1 MNRYDLM
8 EALNQVDE
16 AQLEAA
22 ERFFE
27 SGKEPNMNEITK
39 ETRRESYDAI
49 LPKVK
54 ERARLVLETLG
65 GRSMTV
71 SEITEELVS
80 AGKIPYFNRNY
91 VAPRLTEL
99 KDMGIVE
106 TCGRR
111 KATRSDATEAVWRRV
126 EVRA

>member
-1 MNRYDLM
+1 
-8 EALNQVDE
+8 
-16 AQLEAA
+16 
-22 ERFFE
+22 
-27 SGKEPNMNEITK
+27 MNEITK

-65 GRSMTV
+65 SRSMTV
-71 SEITEELVS
+71 SEITEELVA
-80 AGKIPYFNRNY
+80 AGRIPYFNRNY

-111 KATRSDATEAVWRRV
+111 KATRSDATEAVWRRT
-126 EVRA
+126 EVRP

>member
-1 MNRYDLM
+1 
-8 EALNQVDE
+8 
-16 AQLEAA
+16 
-22 ERFFE
+22 
-27 SGKEPNMNEITK
+27 MNETTK

-54 ERARLVLETLG
+54 ERARLILETLG
-65 GRSMTV
+65 AKEMTV
-71 SEITEELVS
+71 SEITEELVNT
-80 AGKIPYFNRNY
+80 GKIPYFNRNY

-126 EVRA
+126 NV

>member
-1 MNRYDLM
+1 
-8 EALNQVDE
+8 
-16 AQLEAA
+16 
-22 ERFFE
+22 
-27 SGKEPNMNEITK
+27 MNEITK

-54 ERARLVLETLG
+54 DRARLVPETLG
-65 GRSMTV
+65 SRSMTV
-71 SEITEELVS
+71 SEITEELVA
-80 AGKIPYFNRNY
+80 AGRIPYFNRNY
-91 VAPRLTEL
+91 VAPRLSEL

-111 KATRSDATEAVWRRV
+111 KATRSDATEAVWRRT

>member
-1 MNRYDLM
+1 
-8 EALNQVDE
+8 
-16 AQLEAA
+16 
-22 ERFFE
+22 
-27 SGKEPNMNEITK
+27 MNETTK

-54 ERARLVLETLG
+54 ERARLILETLG
-65 GRSMTV
+65 SKEMTV
-71 SEITEELVS
+71 SEIAEELVNS
-80 AGKIPYFNRNY
+80 GKIPYFNRNY

-126 EVRA
+126 NV

>member
-1 MNRYDLM
+1 MD
-8 EALNQVDE
+8 
-16 AQLEAA
+16 
-22 ERFFE
+22 
-27 SGKEPNMNEITK
+27 EITK

-65 GRSMTV
+65 ARSMTV
-71 SEITEELVS
+71 SELTEELVK

-111 KATRSDATEAVWRRV
+111 KSTRSDATEAVWRRV

>member
-1 MNRYDLM
+1 MD
-8 EALNQVDE
+8 
-16 AQLEAA
+16 
-22 ERFFE
+22 
-27 SGKEPNMNEITK
+27 EITK

-49 LPKVK
+49 LPKVT

-65 GRSMTV
+65 ARSMTV
-71 SEITEELVS
+71 SELTEELVK

-111 KATRSDATEAVWRRV
+111 KSTRSDATEAVWRRV

>member
-1 MNRYDLM
+1 
-8 EALNQVDE
+8 
-16 AQLEAA
+16 
-22 ERFFE
+22 
-27 SGKEPNMNEITK
+27 MNETTK

-54 ERARLVLETLG
+54 ERARLILETLG
-65 GRSMTV
+65 GKEMTV
-71 SEITEELVS
+71 SEITEELVNS
-80 AGKIPYFNRNY
+80 GKIPYFNRNY

-111 KATRSDATEAVWRRV
+111 KSTRSDATEAVWRRV
-126 EVRA
+126 NV

>member
-1 MNRYDLM
+1 MT
-8 EALNQVDE
+8 
-16 AQLEAA
+16 
-22 ERFFE
+22 
-27 SGKEPNMNEITK
+27 SEITK

-54 ERARLVLETLG
+54 DRARLVLETLG
-65 GRSMTV
+65 SRSMTV
-71 SEITEELVS
+71 SEITEELVA
-80 AGKIPYFNRNY
+80 AGRIPYFNRNY
-91 VAPRLTEL
+91 VAPRLSEL

-126 EVRA
+126 SGGKRQWHKKTASGSL

>member
-1 MNRYDLM
+1 MKDNT
-8 EALNQVDE
+8 
-16 AQLEAA
+16 
-22 ERFFE
+22 
-27 SGKEPNMNEITK
+27 TK

-54 ERARLVLETLG
+54 ERARLILETLG
-65 GRSMTV
+65 GREMTV
-71 SEITEELVS
+71 SEITEELVT

-111 KATRSDATEAVWRRV
+111 KATRSDATEAVWRRK
-126 EVRA
+126 EVTA

>member
-1 MNRYDLM
+1 MN
-8 EALNQVDE
+8 
-16 AQLEAA
+16 
-22 ERFFE
+22 
-27 SGKEPNMNEITK
+27 KTTK

-54 ERARLVLETLG
+54 ERARLILETLG
-65 GRSMTV
+65 SKEMTV
-71 SEITEELVS
+71 SEITEELVNS
-80 AGKIPYFNRNY
+80 GKIPYFNRNY

-126 EVRA
+126 NV